1 MKESNRLRHAQLTTV
16 YTGLLLF
23 SLVLI
28 LLQLW
33 LCVSALELALGGDT
47 RMAVPAGILSVLIFA
62 VQVWIYLG
70 LRRIETR
77 Q

>member
-1 MKESNRLRHAQLTTV
+1 MKEPIRLRHAQLTTV

-23 SLVLI
+23 SLVLV

-33 LCVSALELALGGDT
+33 LCVSALESALSGDT
-47 RMAVPAGILSVLIFA
+47 RMAVPAGLISIVIFA
-62 VQVWIYLG
+62 VQAWIYAG
-70 LRRIETR
+70 LRRIEKR

>member
-1 MKESNRLRHAQLTTV
+1 MKEPTRLRHAQLTTV

-33 LCVSALELALGGDT
+33 LCVSALELALGGDA
-47 RMAVPAGILSVLIFA
+47 RMAVPAGLLSALIFA
-62 VQVWIYLG
+62 VQVWIYVG
-70 LRRIETR
+70 LRRIEKR